1 MKQAVILASLTLLTS
16 AQTSLHNSVS
26 LSDAIDHRLEWQ
38 RLTDNSDTVQQI
50 TIRICTHFAGW
61 TSVGF
66 NPTAKLM
73 DGAEIYIANK
83 LDEAWAINVRTGSGR
98 FLPTP
103 KEGGDDQVSDV
114 KDAAVACGTTS
125 GVEFTSSVPS
135 FIMPRE
141 VNIITAWACSD
152 CSIGYHGRNF
162 NVRREVNSDVG

>member
-1 MKQAVILASLTLLTS
+1 MKQAAILASLTLLTF
-16 AQTSLHNSVS
+16 AQTTLPNSVS

-38 RLTDNSDTVQQI
+38 RLTDNSATTHQI
-50 TIRICTHFAGW
+50 NFRICTPFAGW

-73 DGAEIYIANK
+73 DGAEIYVANK
-83 LDEAWAINVRTGSGR
+83 LDGACAINVRTGSGR
-98 FLPTP
+98 FLPAP

-114 KDAAVACGTTS
+114 KDAAVVCGTTS
-125 GVEFTSSVPS
+125 GVEFTNSIPS

-152 CSIGYHGRNF
+152 CSIGYHGSNF